1 MDTLH
6 IPWIDMKRRELDFD
20 FPVPAL
26 TCDSFKQGNMRYT
39 TTQNQNTT
47 RLTVRSSAFA
57 ASLSKSR
64 FLNHLKR
71 NSTILSSSFFT
82 QIVQFI
88 R

>member
-39 TTQNQNTT
+39 TTQIKTQHGLRFEAVHSLRPCRRVDFSTT
-47 RLTVRSSAFA
+47 SNVILQFYLPRS
-57 ASLSKSR
+57 
-64 FLNHLKR
+64 
-71 NSTILSSSFFT
+71 
-82 QIVQFI
+82 
-88 R
+88 